1 MTGRSRQLAF
11 DLPHRQALGRDD
23 FLVTGSNAAAVAL
36 VDHWPAWPSKTVM
49 LVGPPGSGK
58 SHLTEVWRQRAEAK
72 FARAQDVQVENAP
85 ELLSGGALAL
95 EDAPETALDETA
107 LFHLLNLVKQQSA
120 SLLLTSQTRPQ
131 QWKISLPDLASRLQA
146 LPLVEILPPDDA
158 LLRGVLVKLF
168 LDRQIAPEET
178 TISFMLTRMP
188 RSLEAARALVAEID
202 RRAWEEKAEVT
213 RPFVARIMSNFNAP
227 KLFNED
233 E

>member
-1 MTGRSRQLAF
+1 MR
-11 DLPHRQALGRDD
+11 
-23 FLVTGSNAAAVAL
+23 
-36 VDHWPAWPSKTVM
+36 
-49 LVGPPGSGK
+49 
-58 SHLTEVWRQRAEAK
+58 
-72 FARAQDVQVENAP
+72 
-85 ELLSGGALAL
+85 
-95 EDAPETALDETA
+95 
-107 LFHLLNLVKQQSA
+107 
-120 SLLLTSQTRPQ
+120 
-131 QWKISLPDLASRLQA
+131 A

-188 RSLEAARALVAEID
+188 RSLEAARTLVTEID